1 LVGQAYQQSAIQNGN
16 QVDLTAFRKEIHAG
30 PAAKREAMKMGSI

>member
-16 QVDLTAFRKEIHAG
+16 QVDLTAFRKEIYAG
-30 PAAKREAMKMGSI
+30 PAAMREAMKTGSI